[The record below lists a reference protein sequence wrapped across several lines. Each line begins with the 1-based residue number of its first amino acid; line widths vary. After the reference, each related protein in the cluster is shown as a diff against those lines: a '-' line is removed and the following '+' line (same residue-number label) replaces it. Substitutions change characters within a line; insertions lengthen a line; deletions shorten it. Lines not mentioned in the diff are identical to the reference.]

1 MREHAQVAEIRD
13 FGAGGSSALA
23 RANDLTRDGRGKRES
38 GYTVGRVGT
47 NIEDY
52 GLQGND
58 RPELRTH
65 TPREPWGRGLGD
77 NLILMVMVVTRSA
90 QPTASCARW
99 GKGKPLASGTLR
111 PI

>member
-1 MREHAQVAEIRD
+1 MNVKTLARRGSWVREHAQVAEVRD

-58 RPELRTH
+58 RPERTH
-65 TPREPWGRGLGD
+65 RERPWVRGLGD
-77 NLILMVMVVTRSA
+77 NLIQML
-90 QPTASCARW
+90 
-99 GKGKPLASGTLR
+99 
-111 PI
+111 